1 MNYPITFSFKII
13 AIVSQIY
20 VRDGGGS
27 LVGYVRQKFFK
38 LKEAVEIFT
47 DENQSQLIGKIN
59 ADRVIDFNAR
69 YQFTAADGRRLG
81 AMARRGVRS
90 LWKAH
95 YLIENAQG
103 APAME
108 IHEESAWVKF
118 LDSAVGEIPII
129 GMFTGYFLNPTF
141 LVTATDGTLVARIT
155 KHRSFLESRFVLQPV
170 ATLGTDDEAAL
181 LFATLMLL
189 LLERS
194 RG

>member
-1 MNYPITFSFKII
+1 MNYPVTFSFKII
-13 AIVSQIY
+13 AVVSQIY
-20 VRDGGGS
+20 MRDGGGS

-38 LKEAVEIFT
+38 IKEAVEVFS
-47 DENQSQLIGKIN
+47 DESQSRVIGKID

-69 YQFTAADGRRLG
+69 YHFTAADGRPLG
-81 AMARRGVRS
+81 AMARRGMRS

-103 APAME
+103 APSME
-108 IHEESAWVKF
+108 IHEESAWVRF

-129 GMFTGYFLNPTF
+129 GLFTGYLLNPVY
-141 LVTATDGTLVARIT
+141 LVTRPDGSLVARIT
-155 KHRSFLESRFVLQPV
+155 KHRSFFESRFVLEPAGV
-170 ATLGTDDEAAL
+170 VPDEDEGVL
-181 LFATLMLL
+181 LFGTLMLL